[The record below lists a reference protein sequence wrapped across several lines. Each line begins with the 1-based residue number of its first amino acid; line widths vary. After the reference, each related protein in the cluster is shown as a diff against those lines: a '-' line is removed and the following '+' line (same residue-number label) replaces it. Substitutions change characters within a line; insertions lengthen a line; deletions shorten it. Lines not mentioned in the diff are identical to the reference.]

1 MSPPVSATFENLRRD
16 AGPWGAQFA
25 LTQLRRRIAGSGV
38 NAMRTDPALL
48 ARVDQHAAAVR
59 DALTEVSGR
68 VTAVGLAAY
77 ADGVMD
83 TAASDGW
90 RLPTDPDG
98 LEWRAP
104 SWPLVRLLAVCL
116 VADAESRS

>member
-1 MSPPVSATFENLRRD
+1 VSATFENLRQD
-16 AGPWGAQFA
+16 AGSWGAQFA
-25 LTQLRRRIAGSGV
+25 LTQLRRRIATGGV
-38 NAMRTDPALL
+38 SAMRADPALL
-48 ARVDQHAAAVR
+48 AQVDQHAAAVR

-83 TAASDGW
+83 TAACDGW
-90 RLPTDPDG
+90 QLPTDADG
-98 LEWRAP
+98 LEWCAP

-116 VADAESRS
+116 VADAESGS